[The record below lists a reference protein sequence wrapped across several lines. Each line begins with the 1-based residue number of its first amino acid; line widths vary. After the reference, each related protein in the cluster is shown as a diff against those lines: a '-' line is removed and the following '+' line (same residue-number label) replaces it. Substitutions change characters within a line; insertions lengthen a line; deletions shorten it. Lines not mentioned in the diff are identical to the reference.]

1 MEMNFEDI
9 RKEFSKKANEIYKDN
24 EKLKDMLDE
33 LAEKIKNNEMLSK
46 ISSDI
51 KLTIDMLLDWKD
63 GKYEDLSKDTVILIL
78 VGFLY
83 ILSPVSI
90 IPNSSIFKYLDDILV
105 FAFIIKKIKD
115 ELEVYKE
122 WKGQEDLPTGNET
135 DETVYID
142 LN

>member
-9 RKEFSKKANEIYKDN
+9 KREFSKKANEIYKDN
-24 EKLKDMLDE
+24 EKLKEMLDE
-33 LAEKIKNNEMLSK
+33 LAEKIKNNQMLSK

-51 KLTIDMLLDWKD
+51 KLTIDMLVDWKD

-115 ELEVYKE
+115 ELEVYKG
-122 WKGQEDLPTGNET
+122 WKAQEELPTRNET